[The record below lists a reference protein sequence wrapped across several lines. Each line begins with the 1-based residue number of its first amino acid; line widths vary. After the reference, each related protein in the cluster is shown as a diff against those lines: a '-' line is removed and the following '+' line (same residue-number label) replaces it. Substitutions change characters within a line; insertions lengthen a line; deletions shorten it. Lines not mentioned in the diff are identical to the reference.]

1 MANKQKEEGVM
12 KSLSNIATAQ
22 INPPS
27 PISLKEIA
35 RKVNMSAPLSL
46 SRLINELEAPVSFHA
61 DITTPAGTALG
72 GTVDLTLFS
81 DGRYSFN
88 VHMHD
93 SGFDPYDF
101 RVRCAVQAPSG
112 VTLLFQTSGHTD
124 GTGSDL
130 LGDINRNFDHHE
142 DGQNPLIMA
151 NWLDVRVGSMS
162 VSKSY
167 EDAGALN
174 VIEDIAKDLL
184 GFLVADVTFGVGLAL
199 VIVVS
204 AQLADSLDASF
215 VGTGGLVG
223 VVVAGGV
230 VWVFGPSAIIAA
242 VVAGVAA
249 GAITDAL
256 IKHRQMTVEEYRFAN
271 TVFGDTLPPREK
283 FFITNLSHGGGR
295 KYTWVNIDR
304 SILMNL
310 DDAFDDPM
318 HYSDP
323 NPNRGYKT
331 KGQVFIHELV
341 HAWQIKT
348 ESFTPGTICKAVFG
362 NHSYTPNI
370 GEKWSDMGLEQ
381 QAAIVDQWFGKYA
394 ADWNTIEDVI
404 GNLSKQNAIGDP
416 SFGYINNNIRLG
428 QN

>member
-1 MANKQKEEGVM
+1 M
-12 KSLSNIATAQ
+12 KSFSNIATAQ

-27 PISLKEIA
+27 PISVKEIA

-46 SRLINELEAPVSFHA
+46 SELINELAAPVSFHA

-88 VHMHD
+88 VDMHD

-130 LGDINRNFDHHE
+130 LGDINRDFHHKE
-142 DGQNPLIMA
+142 DGLNPLIMA
-151 NWLDVRVGSMS
+151 NWLDVREAALS

-167 EDAGALN
+167 EDSGALHA
-174 VIEDIAKDLL
+174 IEDIAKDLL
-184 GFLVADVTFGVGLAL
+184 GFLIADVTLGVGLAL

-204 AQLADSLDASF
+204 AQVSDSLDASF

-223 VVVAGGV
+223 ITVAGGV

-256 IKHRQMTVEEYRFAN
+256 IKHRQMTDEEYRFAN
-271 TVFGDTLPPREK
+271 VVFGDTLPPREK
-283 FFITNLSHGGGR
+283 FFITNLSHGGGH
-295 KYTWVNIDR
+295 KYTWVNVDR

-318 HYSDP
+318 HYSDAAHDY
-323 NPNRGYKT
+323 GT

-362 NHSYTPNI
+362 NHSYTPNV
-370 GEKWSDMGLEQ
+370 GEQWSDMGLEQ
-381 QAAIVDQWFGKYA
+381 QAAVVDQWFGEYA
-394 ADWNTIEDVI
+394 KEWTTIEDLI
-404 GNLSKQNAIGDP
+404 AKLNDQTNPKNAISDP
-416 SFGYINNNIRLG
+416 RFGYINNNIRLG